1 MDSRQPG
8 YSFRKT
14 GAFVL
19 FILFLASPASATGQV
34 SSQTR
39 DAGRPVLITPE
50 WLGKNL
56 SRPDILILQI
66 STIERN
72 FANAHI
78 PGARF
83 LWPGW
88 LIVSNKNETNVPG
101 EIKQMKKVLE
111 GLGISNNSHI
121 VLCGSAGNLLTVSRL
136 FVTLSNLGLEGN
148 LSILQGGFE
157 AWEESGREVS
167 SREIPFKK
175 GRLILNE
182 QDNLVNAD
190 WMLENLK
197 NNAYRIIDARP
208 KATFEG
214 TPGTRQG
221 HIPGAENMPASGFYD
236 GKSWCFVPEE
246 TIIEFFKNLEIPAG
260 VRPVFY
266 CNTGNSAS
274 INFVA
279 AVVAGF
285 NPIIYDGSMED
296 WSSRL
301 ELPVETGVHF

>member
-1 MDSRQPG
+1 MNSRQPG
-8 YSFRKT
+8 YRFRKT

-19 FILFLASPASATGQV
+19 FILFLASPLSGTGQV
-34 SSQTR
+34 SSQTSKT
-39 DAGRPVLITPE
+39 GRPVLITPE
-50 WLGKNL
+50 WLEKNL
-56 SRPDILILQI
+56 SRPDIVILQI

-136 FVTLSNLGLEGN
+136 FVTLSNLGLGEN

-167 SREIPFKK
+167 SGEIPFKK
-175 GRLILNE
+175 GRLNLNE
-182 QDNLVNAD
+182 QENLVNAA

-197 NNAYRIIDARP
+197 NKAYRIIDARP
-208 KATFEG
+208 KASFEG

-221 HIPGAENMPASGFYD
+221 HIPGQRTCQPPDSMMARAGVLFRKKQLLNFS
-236 GKSWCFVPEE
+236 
-246 TIIEFFKNLEIPAG
+246 KNL
-260 VRPVFY
+260 RSLRVFAPY
-266 CNTGNSAS
+266 S
-274 INFVA
+274 IA
-279 AVVAGF
+279 IQA
-285 NPIIYDGSMED
+285 IQRQSILLLL
-296 WSSRL
+296 W
-301 ELPVETGVHF
+301 